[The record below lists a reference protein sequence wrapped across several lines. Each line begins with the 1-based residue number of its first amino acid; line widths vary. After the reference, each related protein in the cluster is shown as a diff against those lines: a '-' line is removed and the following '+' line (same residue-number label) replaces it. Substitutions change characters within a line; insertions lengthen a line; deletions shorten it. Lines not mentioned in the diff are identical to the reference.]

1 MKKHPISLF
10 LSNHFFLALVCL
22 SIIGCTSDEA
32 TNHTIPQ
39 EQISLDSTLS
49 ELVNQE
55 GIPGVGAVVTN
66 QDSIL
71 EMRVSGLRKNGGN
84 EVIAMHDQFHIGSI
98 TKSMT
103 ACMIARLVESGHL
116 RWDSHPSDVLPGIAN
131 IDSRYTKVTLIDML
145 RHRAGFPSDE
155 EITEIPNLVGSL
167 PEQRLQ
173 LAQIILTQA
182 PTVPRGKFH
191 YSNIGYTIAAAMAET
206 VTGKNWRNLMDSLLF
221 TPLNMTV
228 TYGWPAE
235 ARADAPWGHDSTFHP
250 VTPDAEDPQMDVIE
264 PAGFVSTDLTSLAK
278 YLQFRMQMA
287 NGEYSLLKKE
297 SVDTLDTPI
306 DEYAA
311 GLVIQNNEGQII
323 YYHNGSNEYFYAH
336 LAIVPQEKL
345 AAVLVANAGGER
357 SVGEPLEQALNQI
370 LEAYLGR

>member
-1 MKKHPISLF
+1 MRLSSLNI
-10 LSNHFFLALVCL
+10 LTLACL
-22 SIIGCTSDEA
+22 SVISCSNDDSVS
-32 TNHTIPQ
+32 HSKKQ
-39 EQISLDSTLS
+39 EPITLDSTLS
-49 ELVNQE
+49 VLVNDME
-55 GIPGVGAVVTN
+55 IPGVGAVVTN

-116 RWDSHPSDVLPGIAN
+116 RWDSHPSDILSGIAN
-131 IDSRYTKVTLIDML
+131 IDSRYTNVTLIDML

-155 EITEIPNLVGSL
+155 EITEMPSLAGSL

-182 PTVPRGKFH
+182 PTTPRGEFH

-206 VTGKNWRNLMDSLLF
+206 VTGKNWRDLMDSLLF

-228 TYGWPAE
+228 TYGWPTE
-235 ARADAPWGHDSTFHP
+235 ARMDAPWGHDSTLHP

-297 SVDTLDTPI
+297 SVDTLDTPV

-323 YYHNGSNEYFYAH
+323 YYHNGSNEYFYA
-336 LAIVPQEKL
+336 LIAILPNDKI
-345 AAVLVANAGGER
+345 ATALVVNAGGER

-370 LEAYLGR
+370 LENYLSR